1 MAKIT
6 YDNKVSLNPQPSIP
20 NINKVSDAD
29 MNEIKNSVN
38 TLYDFNRFLETETQ
52 IGTWIT
58 GKPLYRIVYKAENK
72 ASSYSITPPANV
84 NIYATLRVI
93 QLDGDGAFIPD
104 YYWNSTDYL
113 RIFRNNNGIQIRT
126 SKADNTFTHWIILEY
141 TKTTD

>member
-1 MAKIT
+1 MAVNLISSNDIGIT
-6 YDNKVSLNPQPSIP
+6 QSGSDISLDFTPNAVANKNVYPIS
-20 NINKVSDAD
+20 
-29 MNEIKNSVN
+29 
-38 TLYDFNRFLETETQ
+38 ETR
-52 IGTWIT
+52 IGTWTT

-84 NIYATLRVI
+84 DIYTTLRVM

-113 RIFRNNNGIQIRT
+113 RIFKNNNGIQIRT
-126 SKADNTFTHWIILEY
+126 SKADNSFTHWIVLEY